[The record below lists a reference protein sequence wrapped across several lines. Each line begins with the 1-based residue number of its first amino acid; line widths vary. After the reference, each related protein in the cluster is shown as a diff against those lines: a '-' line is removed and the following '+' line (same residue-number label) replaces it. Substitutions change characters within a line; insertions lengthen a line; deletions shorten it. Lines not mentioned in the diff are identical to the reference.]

1 MEVPSACVPTDDA
14 AADWAEARQGM
25 AHLWQELGGSIF
37 SYGHMAYMQTH
48 EMPWAK
54 QVFLV
59 ASWHILV
66 RIKHTKYM
74 YRI

>member
-14 AADWAEARQGM
+14 AADCAEARQGM

-54 QVFLV
+54 QVVFGC
-59 ASWHILV
+59 ILAYPGV
-66 RIKHTKYM
+66 EHHM
-74 YRI
+74 P